1 VRQIILDTETT
12 GLSPQQGHR
21 VIEIGCV
28 EMVDRKLTG
37 NNFHQYLQP
46 DREIDAGA
54 IEVHGISNEFL
65 VDKPRFA
72 DIADDFARYIE
83 GAQLVIHN
91 APFDVGFMNS
101 EFSLCE
107 TGKQVADICTVLDTL
122 AMARKMHPGQKNN
135 LDALCKRYE
144 IDNTRRELHGA
155 LLDAEIL
162 ADVYLAMTGGQVAL
176 QLGAGA
182 DAGDGSR
189 VEEIRCLPANRPALR
204 VIRADDT
211 EAVEH
216 KARLEAI
223 TRAAG
228 APSVWDKLETD

>member
-1 VRQIILDTETT
+1 
-12 GLSPQQGHR
+12 
-21 VIEIGCV
+21 
-28 EMVDRKLTG
+28 MVGRKLTG

-72 DIADDFARYIE
+72 DIADDFERYVK
-83 GAQLVIHN
+83 GAELVIHN
-91 APFDVGFMNS
+91 APFDVGFLDN
-101 EFSLCE
+101 EFRLCE
-107 TGKQVADICTVLDTL
+107 AGKQISDICSVLDTL
-122 AMARKMHPGQKNN
+122 TMARKIHPGQKNN

-144 IDNTRRELHGA
+144 IDNTHRELHGA

-182 DAGDGSR
+182 DVTNGAHD
-189 VEEIRCLPANRPALR
+189 EKIRRLPANRPVLR

-211 EAVEH
+211 EAAGH

-223 TRAAG
+223 AKAAG
-228 APSVWDKLETD
+228 APSVWVKLETGRGRSE

>member
-101 EFSLCE
+101 EFSLCK

-182 DAGDGSR
+182 EVADGSG
-189 VEEIRCLPANRPALR
+189 VEEIRRLPADRPALR

-211 EAVEH
+211 EVDEH

-223 TRAAG
+223 ASAAG
-228 APSVWDKLETD
+228 APSVWEKLETD